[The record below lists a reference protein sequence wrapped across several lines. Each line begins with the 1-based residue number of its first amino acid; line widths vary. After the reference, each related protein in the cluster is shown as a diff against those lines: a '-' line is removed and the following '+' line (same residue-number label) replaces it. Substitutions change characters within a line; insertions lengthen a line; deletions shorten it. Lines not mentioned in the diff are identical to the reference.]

1 MSRLLRIAR
10 REYLAYVRTAGFW
23 LSILALPLVM
33 AVSISAPMMMMRSAQ
48 PERLA
53 IVDLTGQGLGEAVAQ
68 RLDEEQARAVG
79 RALRAAATAAGGP
92 KAGDIVK
99 AAHDLGGEAA
109 GRAAL
114 AKVNPAVAARFK
126 APKPSAVRQPALA
139 EASKAVDP
147 KAAGLVI
154 RREISHRK
162 LDTGLILSGRD
173 DAIVMDLWS
182 RNLAAPVLEN
192 ELRGDVRDIMRK
204 RALTRA
210 GVDAATLKAADDLK
224 PTLNSLSPKAAS
236 GEKIS
241 LRDRLPTYVGLAMG
255 FLLWSMVMTGAGILL
270 NSVIEEKSTK
280 ILEVLLSSASVPE
293 IMGGKI
299 LGVAGLTATVIG
311 VWSLAG
317 TVALMAFAPGLA
329 GDLGAVLMGKGLIFY
344 FAAYLVGGYLMYA
357 SLFAGIGAFCE
368 SQRDAQ
374 TLLGPIMIVMSIP
387 IIFMSQAIR
396 TPDSPILNVLS
407 WIPPFTPFLMPARIA
422 SDPPAVQVIGTTLLM
437 LATTAVIVWGSG
449 RAFRAGA
456 LATGKVDLKGL
467 VGRMFSRS
475 AHSREGG
482 DPS

>member
-33 AVSISAPMMMMRSAQ
+33 GVSISAPMMMMRSAQ

-53 IVDLTGQGLGEAVAQ
+53 IVDLTGQGLGEAVGRQ
-68 RLDEEQARAVG
+68 LDEAQARAVG
-79 RALRAAATAAGGP
+79 RALQAAATAAGGP
-92 KAGDIVK
+92 KAGEAVK
-99 AAHDLGGEAA
+99 AAHERGGEAA

-114 AKVNPAVAARFK
+114 AKVNPAAAARFK
-126 APKPSAVRQPALA
+126 SPKPSAIRQPAPADTL
-139 EASKAVDP
+139 KAVDP
-147 KAAGLVI
+147 KAAGAAM
-154 RREISHRK
+154 RRAIADRE
-162 LDTGLILSGRD
+162 LDAGLILSGRD
-173 DAIVMDLWS
+173 AAIVMDLWS

-192 ELRGDVRDIMRK
+192 ELRGDVRDIMRQ

-236 GEKIS
+236 GERIS

-270 NSVIEEKSTK
+270 NSVVEEKSTK

-299 LGVAGLTATVIG
+299 LGVAGLTGTVIG

-317 TVALMAFAPGLA
+317 TIALMAFAPGLA

-387 IIFMSQAIR
+387 MIFMAQAVR
-396 TPDSPILNVLS
+396 TPDSPILDMLS
-407 WIPPFTPFLMPARIA
+407 WIPPFTPFLMPVRIA
-422 SDPPAVQVIGTTLLM
+422 SDPPAAQVIGTTLLM
-437 LATTAVIVWGSG
+437 LVTMGLIVWGSG

-467 VGRMFSRS
+467 LGRLFSKP
-475 AHSREGG
+475 AHPREE
-482 DPS
+482 P

>member
-1 MSRLLRIAR
+1 
-10 REYLAYVRTAGFW
+10 
-23 LSILALPLVM
+23 
-33 AVSISAPMMMMRSAQ
+33 MMMRSAQ

-53 IVDLTGQGLGEAVAQ
+53 IVDLTGQGLGEAVGRQ
-68 RLDEEQARAVG
+68 LDEAQARAVG
-79 RALRAAATAAGGP
+79 RALQAAATAAGGP
-92 KAGDIVK
+92 KAGDAVK

-109 GRAAL
+109 GRAGL

-126 APKPSAVRQPALA
+126 SPKPSAIRQSAPADTL
-139 EASKAVDP
+139 KAADP
-147 KAAGLVI
+147 KAAGAAM
-154 RREISHRK
+154 RRAIAGRE

-192 ELRGDVRDIMRK
+192 ELRGDVRDIMRR

-236 GEKIS
+236 GEKIA
-241 LRDRLPTYVGLAMG
+241 LRDRLPTFVGLAMG

-299 LGVAGLTATVIG
+299 LGVAGLTGTVIG
-311 VWSLAG
+311 VWALVG
-317 TVALMAFAPGLA
+317 WVGLMAFAPGLA

-374 TLLGPIMIVMSIP
+374 TLLGPISIP
-387 IIFMSQAIR
+387 MIFMAQAVR
-396 TPDSPILNVLS
+396 TPDSPILDMLS
-407 WIPPFTPFLMPARIA
+407 WIPPFTPFLMPVRIA

-437 LATTAVIVWGSG
+437 LVTMAAIVWGSG

-467 VGRMFSRS
+467 VGRLVR
-475 AHSREGG
+475 REAG
-482 DPS
+482 

>member
-33 AVSISAPMMMMRSAQ
+33 GVSISAPMMMMRSAQ

-53 IVDLTGQGLGEAVAQ
+53 IVDLTGQGLGDAVGR
-68 RLDEEQARAVG
+68 RLDEAQARAVG
-79 RALRAAATAAGGP
+79 RALQAAATAAGGP
-92 KAGDIVK
+92 KAGEAVK
-99 AAHDLGGEAA
+99 AAHDRGGEAA

-126 APKPSAVRQPALA
+126 SPKPSAVRQTAPADTLTA
-139 EASKAVDP
+139 ADP
-147 KAAGLVI
+147 KTAGAAM
-154 RREISHRK
+154 RRAIAERE

-192 ELRGDVRDIMRK
+192 ELRGDVRDIMRQ

-299 LGVAGLTATVIG
+299 LGVAGLTGTVIG

-317 TVALMAFAPGLA
+317 TTALMAFAPGLA

-396 TPDSPILNVLS
+396 TPDSPILNLLS

-437 LATTAVIVWGSG
+437 LATTAAIVWGSG

-456 LATGKVDLKGL
+456 LATGKVDLKGI
-467 VGRMFSRS
+467 VGRLLR
-475 AHSREGG
+475 REAG
-482 DPS
+482 